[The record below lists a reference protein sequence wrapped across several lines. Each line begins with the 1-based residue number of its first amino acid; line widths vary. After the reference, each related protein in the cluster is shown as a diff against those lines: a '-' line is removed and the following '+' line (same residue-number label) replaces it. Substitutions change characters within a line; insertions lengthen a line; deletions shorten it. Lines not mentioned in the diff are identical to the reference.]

1 MKYLKT
7 FNLFEKADDLYVY
20 QIDKELSSYTSGSYP
35 FQTIKSISKTTKD
48 KTNCLKPDNL
58 ILLREMDPHKVFFTK
73 NKCSYELWG
82 SAQGKTAG
90 RIWLKEKVIGFWTKT
105 ISLKDVISQI
115 EQELINVV
123 FNGELPHNFW
133 DGWLVDITMSSNMSS
148 NDSVIVPLEQALLYD
163 KNLDIDITAYNLHL
177 MKADKKKKALHNLGY
192 KNKQKS
198 NKLSDV
204 EYNDITTRY
213 KFTESKK

>member
-1 MKYLKT
+1 MFV

-20 QIDKELSSYTSGSYP
+20 QIDKELSSYTPGSYP
-35 FQTIKSISKTTKD
+35 FQTIKLISKTTKD
-48 KTNCLKPDNL
+48 KTNCLKPGKL
-58 ILLREMDPHKVFFTK
+58 ILLRDMDPHKVFFIK
-73 NKCSYELWG
+73 NKCTYELWG

-90 RIWLKEKVIGFWTKT
+90 RIWLKEKVIGFWNKT
-105 ISLKDVISQI
+105 IPLKEIISQI
-115 EQELINVV
+115 EQELVNDILDGV
-123 FNGELPHNFW
+123 LPNDFW
-133 DGWLVDITMSSNMSS
+133 DGWLVDTTMSSDMSS
-148 NDSVIVPLEQALLYD
+148 NDSVIVPPEQALLYD
-163 KNLDIDITAYNLHL
+163 KNLEIDITAYNLHL

-192 KNKQKS
+192 KKKQKS